1 MFRLGHSPFL
11 KITYRP
17 SAVPERAC
25 ICRMCQVR
33 SQIMSVLSAEHIS
46 KQYPGCLALDDVSVS
61 FESGKVNAILGKNGS
76 GKSTLVKCFA
86 GAIRPTAGS
95 FSLDG
100 QKLEFSSTYE
110 ANAHGFAMV
119 YQEMSLVPS
128 LTVAENIF
136 LGRMPK
142 KGKLIDWKQANDD
155 AAKLLSRM
163 GVNINPREI
172 VSRLSM
178 WQCQVVEITKA
189 MSYNPRVLM
198 LDEPTSS
205 LATNEVECLFQVI
218 RELKKQDI
226 IILYISHKLH
236 EIPQITDTITVL
248 RDGQFIGKVDT
259 DSINNAGI
267 IEMMFGETQIRTRP
281 EEIRAQDEVVMQVR
295 GLTRKGKFENISF
308 DLHKG
313 EVLGIAGML
322 GAGRTELLKSI
333 FGADPHDSG
342 EVIVNGKTAS
352 RHSSPITMKKMGVGL
367 TPEDRKAEGLI
378 LIHSIRD
385 NLCYASMDK
394 TSVGWFE
401 VRAKRVAAA
410 DRQVKNLDIKLPN
423 IEAPVSS
430 LSGGNQQKVVVG
442 NWLNTDPQIMMY
454 DEPSRGIDVNAKQ
467 QIFEIMWEQSK
478 KGVSTIFVSSELEE
492 LLEVCNRIL
501 VMKEGH
507 LIAEVNPEEI
517 NINTLYALSMGDQN

>member
-1 MFRLGHSPFL
+1 
-11 KITYRP
+11 
-17 SAVPERAC
+17 
-25 ICRMCQVR
+25 
-33 SQIMSVLSAEHIS
+33 MSVLHTEHIS

-61 FESGKVNAILGKNGS
+61 FDSGRVHALLGKNGS

-86 GAIRPTAGS
+86 GAIKPTKGE
-95 FSLDG
+95 FFLDG
-100 QKLEFSSTYE
+100 EKLSFGSTTE
-110 ANAHGFAMV
+110 ANDKGFATV

-142 KGKLIDWKQANDD
+142 KAGMIDWKKANKM
-155 AAKLLSRM
+155 AAELLSKM
-163 GVNINPREI
+163 GVDIDPKQI

-189 MSYNPRVLM
+189 MSYNPKVLM

-205 LATNEVECLFQVI
+205 LATSEVECLFNVI

-226 IILYISHKLH
+226 IIIYISHKLH

-248 RDGQFIGKVDT
+248 RDGQLIGTVNT
-259 DSINNAGI
+259 HEITNQGI
-267 IEMMFGETQIRTRP
+267 IDMMFGETKIRRRP
-281 EEIRAQDEVVMQVR
+281 EDIVAGEEVIMEVKN
-295 GLTRKGKFENISF
+295 LSRKGKFSDVSF
-308 DLHKG
+308 NLHKG

-342 EVIVNGKTAS
+342 EVVVGGVTAKRRS
-352 RHSSPITMKKMGVGL
+352 TPISMKKMGLGL
-367 TPEDRKAEGLI
+367 TPEDRKFEGLI

-394 TSVGWFE
+394 TSHGWLE
-401 VRAKRVAAA
+401 DKKLRVKVS
-410 DRQVKNLDIKLPN
+410 DQQVEDLQIKIPDIN
-423 IEAPVSS
+423 ARVSS

-442 NWLNTDPQIMMY
+442 NWLNTKPLIMMY

-467 QIFEIMWEQSK
+467 QIFEIMWEQSRH
-478 KGVSTIFVSSELEE
+478 GVSSIFVSSELEE
-492 LLEVCNRIL
+492 LLEVCHRIL
-501 VMKEGH
+501 IMKEGK
-507 LIAEVNPEEI
+507 IIGEVRPEDI
-517 NINTLYALSMGDQN
+517 NINQLYALSMGDEQV

>member
-1 MFRLGHSPFL
+1 
-11 KITYRP
+11 
-17 SAVPERAC
+17 
-25 ICRMCQVR
+25 
-33 SQIMSVLSAEHIS
+33 MSVLRTEHIS

-61 FESGKVNAILGKNGS
+61 FDSGRVHALLGKNGS

-86 GAIRPTAGS
+86 GAIKPTAGEFFLDDEKLS
-95 FSLDG
+95 FG
-100 QKLEFSSTYE
+100 STME
-110 ANAHGFAMV
+110 ANGKGFATV

-142 KGKLIDWKQANDD
+142 KNGLIDWKTAN
-155 AAKLLSRM
+155 AKASELLSRM

-189 MSYNPRVLM
+189 MSYEPKVLM

-205 LATNEVECLFQVI
+205 LATSEVECLFQVI

-226 IILYISHKLH
+226 IIIYISHKLH

-248 RDGQFIGKVDT
+248 RDGRFIGTVNT
-259 DSINNAGI
+259 QEITNQGI
-267 IEMMFGETQIRTRP
+267 IDMMFGQTRIRRRP
-281 EEIRAQDEVVMQVR
+281 EDVVAADEVVMEVR
-295 GLTRKGKFENISF
+295 NLSRKGKFSDVSF

-342 EVIVNGKTAS
+342 EVIVSGVKAKHRST
-352 RHSSPITMKKMGVGL
+352 PISMKKMGLGL
-367 TPEDRKAEGLI
+367 TPEDRKLEGLI

-394 TSVGWFE
+394 TSHGWLE
-401 VRAKRVAAA
+401 DKQLRIRVS
-410 DRQVKNLDIKLPN
+410 DQQVEDLQIKVPDIN
-423 IEAPVSS
+423 ASVSS

-442 NWLNTDPQIMMY
+442 NWLNTKPLIMMY

-467 QIFEIMWEQSK
+467 QIFEIMWEQSRH
-478 KGVSTIFVSSELEE
+478 GVSTVFVSSELEE
-492 LLEVCNRIL
+492 LLEVCHRIL
-501 VMKEGH
+501 IMKEGR
-507 LIAEVNPEEI
+507 LIGEVRPEDV
-517 NINTLYALSMGDQN
+517 NINQLYALSMGDEQV